1 MGDVTIDT
9 ESLLALTHQLAA
21 ALRTAI
27 HTLETLPEEAAEVTA
42 RIDFGPL
49 DDAWDKY
56 NDLLGG
62 DRA

>member
-1 MGDVTIDT
+1 MSDVTIDT

-21 ALRTAI
+21 ALRSAI
-27 HTLETLPEEAAEVTA
+27 HTLECGHCAS
-42 RIDFGPL
+42 IDFAPL

-56 NDLLGG
+56 NELLGG